1 MRTIQDAS
9 DRLGMHRY
17 PTTRDELLAAHGDM
31 EIEFSDG
38 SETLAEILGRLDSET
53 YDSHEE
59 ATAAMYSA
67 VSSMAIGR
75 KYYSDRDPFSP
86 GTDGRDQTS
95 L

>member
-1 MRTIQDAS
+1 MRTIQEAS
-9 DRLGMHRY
+9 DRLGTHRY
-17 PTTRDELLAAHGDM
+17 PTTTVELLAAHGDM

-38 SETLAEILGRLDSET
+38 SETLTEILGRLDNET
-53 YDSHEE
+53 YNTHEE
-59 ATAAMYSA
+59 ASAAMYSA

-86 GTDGRDQTS
+86 GTDEREQTS